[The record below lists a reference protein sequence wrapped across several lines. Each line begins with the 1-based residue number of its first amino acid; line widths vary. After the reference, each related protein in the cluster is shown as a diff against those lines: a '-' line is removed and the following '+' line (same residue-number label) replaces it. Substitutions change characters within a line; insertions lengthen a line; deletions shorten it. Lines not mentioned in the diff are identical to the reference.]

1 MRLRQIRISGFKSFA
16 DLTTID
22 IPSSLVGIVGPNG
35 CGKSNVIEA
44 VQWAMGEGKASDLR
58 CKTMGELI
66 FAGSDQRR
74 QAARAMVELIFDN
87 SDQTLKGPWGTYSE
101 ISVKRVLTRENTSSY
116 LINNQQVRASDVRDL
131 FMGTGLGANSYAII
145 SQGMITEFAKDSPE
159 KRREYLEE
167 AAGVSKYKKRR
178 KEAESRLQTTRNNLD
193 RVQDLQITRRENLQR
208 LQAEAEVAQHWQ
220 QLDNRRKAQEAL
232 WWYLQKVTAEQN
244 VEQMNVSIGESQARL
259 QEQEAQLNGLKNKI
273 DLAREEQENCA
284 RDVLENTQKLAQID
298 KTISQLQGNI
308 RAVIEKRSLMQAQ
321 IESYE
326 HLIGVR
332 REQRQAALE
341 QAQLL
346 QESLEDVQA
355 RLEGAQEHEA
365 VLQTAF
371 DQASETAQTRR
382 VQSDEASR
390 QASDR
395 ERESMRLSADIA
407 RLSDTKQMLSARVQ
421 KLRTEAS
428 EHEAPD
434 MQRLAMLEEE
444 HEQIQAQLQEALAEK
459 EQAQEEHQAAQQAY
473 EASRQELLESE
484 KQSAA
489 VSARLHALREL
500 QEKAE
505 AGDRLTAWLK
515 EQGLDGLKQLYQYL
529 TIDSQ
534 WAGAVEAVLREK
546 VRALGVSRLQM
557 VSAFDRLPPPA
568 KLSFY
573 NNTLTLKIAQS
584 VPGLTPLMD
593 KITIEEADEP
603 VKALLQRWLAGVYV
617 ASSVSEALEQ
627 VTNLPEGAVF
637 VTEHGHTIDAQ
648 SVTYWAEDE
657 SSGHLARLAEIHDL
671 QEKTQGLREALEAAQ
686 SRSGQALQAVQQTR
700 QSQEHWAGVIEQ
712 LRGLEQRTAVELTRL
727 KSAKEAWEHR
737 SNELSAWIEEAQ
749 ESLAEVVED
758 LAAADE
764 RFSELDEVLA
774 QVQEEAAQK
783 QLAFEAARD
792 LMIEAQQKLQAFDY
806 SMRELSVKATG
817 LQERLQAGQKAQEA
831 SLKEEAELLKK
842 VQLTSE
848 QLQTL
853 TESSDNEELKG
864 LLHEQAKAQ
873 EELLGVKT
881 LAEIIGTQLHKMTEQ
896 MFEAEQARH
905 IHQSKI
911 GELTVRRQQY
921 DVQLATV
928 NSRLDEIVYDPEAL
942 NLRIEAEKPKLNTL
956 KNEIDRLARDL
967 KNMGAVNHAAL
978 VQLQEETA
986 QVERIDQEVLD
997 LQKAIATIEAAI
1009 TRIDSETRSVLMQTF
1024 NRVNAAFNE
1033 KFVQLFKGGHA
1044 KLVMTSEDALQAG
1057 IEMYANPPGKHN
1069 HSIRQLS
1076 GGELTLTATA
1086 LVFAFFTL
1094 NPAPFCLLD
1103 EVDAPLDEANQER
1116 LCRLVNA
1123 MSANTQFMMITHH
1136 RVTMEHTNQ
1145 LIGVTMKEPGV
1156 SRIVS
1161 VDIQEASQYIQTKGQ
1176 GVEK

>member
-44 VQWAMGEGKASDLR
+44 VQWALGEGKASDLR

-87 SDQTLKGPWGTYSE
+87 SEQTLKGPWGTFTE
-101 ISVKRVLTRENTSSY
+101 ISVKRVLTRDNTSSY
-116 LINNQQVRASDVRDL
+116 LINNQQVRAGDVRDL

-193 RVQDLQITRRENLQR
+193 RVKDLQITRRENLQR
-208 LQAEAEVAQHWQ
+208 LQAEAEVARHWA
-220 QLDNRRKAQEAL
+220 QLENRRKAQETL

-244 VEQMNVSIGESQARL
+244 VEHMNLSIEQSQKAL
-259 QEQEAQLNGLKNKI
+259 QEQEVSLNALKNKI
-273 DLAREEQENCA
+273 DLAREEQDNCN
-284 RDVLENTQKLAQID
+284 RDVLENTQKLGQID

-332 REQRQAALE
+332 REQRAAQLE
-341 QAQLL
+341 QRELL
-346 QESLEDVQA
+346 KESLADVQE
-355 RLEGAQEHEA
+355 RLEGAQEHEL
-365 VLQTAF
+365 VLQNAF
-371 DQASETAQTRR
+371 DQACETAQIR
-382 VQSDEASR
+382 QGESDQAAREASE
-390 QASDR
+390 R
-395 ERESMRLSADIA
+395 ERESMRVSADIA
-407 RLSDTKQMLSARVQ
+407 RLSDTKQMLTLRLE
-421 KLRTEAS
+421 KLRNEANQRQ
-428 EHEAPD
+428 APD
-434 MQRLAMLEEE
+434 LNRLGDLQDAQEEIQVQLE
-444 HEQIQAQLQEALAEK
+444 QVCSDK
-459 EQAQEEHQAAQQAY
+459 EQAQEDLQSAQQSY
-473 EASRQELLESE
+473 ENARKDALDAD
-484 KQSAA
+484 KQLTAKN
-489 VSARLHALREL
+489 ARLHALREM
-500 QEKAE
+500 QEKAL
-505 AGDRLTAWLK
+505 AGDRLTGWLQ
-515 EQGLDGLKQLYQYL
+515 EQGLSGLKQLYEFMQ
-529 TIDSQ
+529 IDAQ
-534 WAGAVEAVLREK
+534 WACAVEAVLREK
-546 VRALGVSRLQM
+546 VHALGISRLQM

-568 KLSFY
+568 KLTFY
-573 NNTLTLKIAQS
+573 NNTLLLQGGQQPA
-584 VPGLTPLMD
+584 GLTALTE
-593 KITIEEADEP
+593 KISISAADEP
-603 VKALLQRWLAGVYV
+603 IKALLEYWLSGYYIAE
-617 ASSVSEALEQ
+617 SVNDALTRADQ
-627 VTNLPEGAVF
+627 LPQGARF
-637 VTEHGHTIDAQ
+637 VTEHGHTVDAY

-657 SSGHLARLAEIHDL
+657 TSGQLARLAEIHEL
-671 QEKTQGLREALEAAQ
+671 EETLQGLHHKQDALQLRCSEALETVHATQAQ
-686 SRSGQALQAVQQTR
+686 LQQCSRTFDELRHREQAVT
-700 QSQEHWAGVIEQ
+700 
-712 LRGLEQRTAVELTRL
+712 VELTRL
-727 KSAKEAWEHR
+727 KVAKEAWEHR
-737 SNELSAWIEEAQ
+737 SNELSQWIEEAQ
-749 ESLAEVVED
+749 ENLLTVSED

-764 RFSELDEVLA
+764 RFGELDEMLA
-774 QVQEEAAQK
+774 QVQEAAAQK
-783 QLAFEAARD
+783 QLAYEAARD
-792 LMIEAQQKLQAFDY
+792 LKHDAQQKLQTFHF
-806 SMRELSVKATG
+806 SMRELSVKAEG
-817 LQERLQAGQKAQEA
+817 IQERLLAGEKAEEA

-842 VQLTSE
+842 VELTSA
-848 QLQTL
+848 QLQEL
-853 TESSDNEELKG
+853 TESEDNEELKG
-864 LLHEQAKAQ
+864 LLHEQAQAQ
-873 EELLGVKT
+873 EALLGVKT
-881 LAEIIGTQLHKMTEQ
+881 LAEVIGTQLQKMTEQ

-905 IHQSKI
+905 IHQTKI

-928 NSRLDEIVYDPEAL
+928 NSRLDEIPHDEEAL
-942 NLRIEAEKPKLNTL
+942 ALRLEAEKPKLNTL

-978 VQLQEETA
+978 VQLQEETENI
-986 QVERIDQEVLD
+986 ERIDQEVLD
-997 LQKAIATIEAAI
+997 LQKAIATIESAI
-1009 TRIDSETRSVLMQTF
+1009 TRIDSETRSLLMQTF

-1033 KFVQLFKGGHA
+1033 KFVQLFKGGRA
-1044 KLVMTSEDALQAG
+1044 KLVMTSDDALQAG

-1116 LCRLVNA
+1116 LCRLVNS
-1123 MSANTQFMMITHH
+1123 MSSHTQFMMITHH

-1161 VDIQEASQYIQTKGQ
+1161 VDIEQASQYIQTKEGAH
-1176 GVEK
+1176 E